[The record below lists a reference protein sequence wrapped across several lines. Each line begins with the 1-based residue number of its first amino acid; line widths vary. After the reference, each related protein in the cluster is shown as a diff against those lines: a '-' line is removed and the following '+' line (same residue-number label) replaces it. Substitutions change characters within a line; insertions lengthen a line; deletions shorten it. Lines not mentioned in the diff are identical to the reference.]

1 MCSNASALTGFVGE
15 FEALLIQFVRMKQAL
30 GFQYTTGAAILKRFS
45 RFTLAYRLTNPI
57 LTKELV
63 DAWLQ
68 KRPQEKEVTWEH
80 RINTLRQFARYL
92 NDLGFSAYMP
102 YRKRKILRNAY
113 VPYIFTDEE
122 LHRVF
127 HACDQILPHPLSQ
140 KCQVFPALF
149 RVLYGCGLRISEALA
164 LRVKDVDLSE
174 GILTIRRAKFDKDR
188 LIPLASS
195 LTAYLTTY
203 AKHVHALSGRSSYF
217 FPNKDGTC
225 PRADTVYKNFRTIL
239 WKSGISHGGPG
250 RGPRLHDLR
259 HTFATHALRHMVEQ
273 GMDLYCALPI
283 LSTYLGHASV
293 AATERYVRLTADQ
306 YPDLLL
312 TISQTCAG
320 VFPEVPR

>member
-1 MCSNASALTGFVGE
+1 MCSNTSALTGFVGE
-15 FEALLIQFVRMKQAL
+15 FAELLIQFIRMKQSL
-30 GFQYTTGAAILKRFS
+30 GFQYTTEAAILKRFS
-45 RFTLAYRLTNPI
+45 RFTLAYRVTNPI

-80 RINTLRQFARYL
+80 RINTLRQFVRYL
-92 NDLGFSAYMP
+92 NDLGYSAYMP
-102 YRKRKILRNAY
+102 YRKRKILRNVY

-122 LHRVF
+122 LQRFF
-127 HACDQILPHPLSQ
+127 HACDQIPPHPLSQ

-164 LRVKDVDLSE
+164 LQMKDVDLAA
-174 GILTIRRAKFDKDR
+174 GVLTIRRAKFDKDR
-188 LIPLASS
+188 LIPMSSS
-195 LTAYLTTY
+195 LTAYLATY
-203 AKHVHALSGRSSYF
+203 VKTVHALSGSGSYLF
-217 FPNKDGTC
+217 LKKDGTR

-259 HTFATHALRHMVEQ
+259 HSFATHALRHMVQQ

-306 YPDLLL
+306 YPDLLT